1 MKRLQ
6 LLRWSGAVVSPPI
19 RSCRSSYLRPFQHQR
34 NVRWLSSAAAPVI
47 PDHDLPISH
56 GVRTRSP
63 PLASAEEFIASPK
76 LSSLHARLSLP
87 ERLPLQTLARTLID
101 ASADTSTQFN
111 NHSFSVLGNDLLSY
125 YTTEH
130 LITQY
135 PRLPMSVLWTAVYA
149 YIGPKALAVMAN
161 EWGVEH
167 AAEPG
172 SEVDPAYLQF
182 RIADQQTI
190 DKESEEI
197 PAGIS
202 RHPLRGEKFRRGL
215 GSLFVNDVEF
225 SECRDVDPNTY
236 GDAVT
241 PTRASANFVR
251 ALMGAVYLHGGRRAA
266 KTFFEEHFKSRQ
278 LPIADLFGF
287 TEPTRDLSK
296 LCKREGFEAPVAK
309 VISETGRL
317 SRHPVFIVGIFS
329 GKDKLG
335 EGAGSSLTEAR
346 VRAAVAALKSWYL
359 YSPLNARVPSS
370 MEEEGAEPW
379 KRAHIDPGE
388 IIV

>member
-34 NVRWLSSAAAPVI
+34 NGRWLSSAAAPVI
-47 PDHDLPISH
+47 PDHALPISH

-135 PRLPMSVLWTAVYA
+135 PRLPMSVLWTAMYA

-202 RHPLRGEKFRRGL
+202 RQPLRGEKFRRGL

-225 SECRDVDPNTY
+225 SECRDVDPNAY

-296 LCKREGFEAPVAK
+296 LCKRVDSAG
-309 VISETGRL
+309 ISVYSGYL
-317 SRHPVFIVGIFS
+317 S